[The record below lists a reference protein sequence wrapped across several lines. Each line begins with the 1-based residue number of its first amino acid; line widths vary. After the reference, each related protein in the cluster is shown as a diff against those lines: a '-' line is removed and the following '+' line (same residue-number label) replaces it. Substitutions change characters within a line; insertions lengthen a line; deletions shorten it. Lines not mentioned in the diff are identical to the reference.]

1 MFAVGGGQ
9 EGEAEEHFLPSEG
22 GSLGGGPFPC
32 FGGRLRLAG
41 SRLPRSLNSDSVP
54 SSSSSSSQG
63 WRTSAST
70 SGVSGGFWEKHGARW
85 RAEERRFG
93 ASAQVCLQAVL
104 EYLKPGTKILK
115 EQLHVQKVRA
125 LKY

>member
-9 EGEAEEHFLPSEG
+9 EGETEELLLPSEG
-22 GSLGGGPFPC
+22 GSLGGGPC
-32 FGGRLRLAG
+32 FGGRIRMAG
-41 SRLPRSLNSDSVP
+41 SRLPRQNSDSSP
-54 SSSSSSSQG
+54 GSCSSSPSEG

-93 ASAQVCLQAVL
+93 ASAQVRLHAVL
-104 EYLKPGTKILK
+104 EYLRPGRKMLK
-115 EQLHVQKVRA
+115 EHLHEQKVTA